1 VPYSPTIQQL
11 IKYIELSFSK
21 GAKNTAF
28 LTESISNS
36 ETIKSMALERV
47 MLKRWNKQTLLNFVS
62 NKLHK
67 GKFIPGGYWRYLFIT
82 TRVEIHSPKLFC
94 IITFTLSSNFK
105 AFLFTDVDDFDMM
118 H

>member
-1 VPYSPTIQQL
+1 MTKKVMNKNTKSITPKL

-47 MLKRWNKQTLLNFVS
+47 MLKRWNKQKTQS
-62 NKLHK
+62 Q
-67 GKFIPGGYWRYLFIT
+67 
-82 TRVEIHSPKLFC
+82 
-94 IITFTLSSNFK
+94 
-105 AFLFTDVDDFDMM
+105 
-118 H
+118 